1 MRNEQIKIQVEGSG
15 KDVCLE
21 TYILGDVMDGARN
34 RKTPLVLI
42 CPGGGYAMTSN
53 REAEPIALQFNSMG
67 YQAAVLRYSCAPAVY
82 PTALC
87 EVAQSVKLI
96 REHAE
101 DWNVDAEKIIVMGFS
116 AGGHLA
122 ASYGVFWNES
132 WLTEKMQCDK
142 QLLKPNGLV
151 LCYPVIS
158 SKEEIAHQDS
168 IKNLLGESYPEMK
181 EQVSLED
188 KVGKHTPKT
197 FLWHTFTDPVVPFWN
212 SFRFAEALGK
222 AGVPMEYHLYP
233 QGGHGLSLANEQTA
247 NEEGKGVE
255 KYVRAGF
262 PFFVHGCWKISD
274 FIRKKALQL

>member
-168 IKNLLGESYPEMK
+168 IKNLLGESYPETK

-255 KYVRAGF
+255 KVCQSWVPLLRSWMLENFGLY
-262 PFFVHGCWKISD
+262 S
-274 FIRKKALQL
+274 

>member
-82 PTALC
+82 PTAFC

-255 KYVRAGF
+255 KVCQSWVPLLRSWMLENFGLY
-262 PFFVHGCWKISD
+262 S
-274 FIRKKALQL
+274 

>member
-67 YQAAVLRYSCAPAVY
+67 YQAAVLRYSCASAVY

-122 ASYGVFWNES
+122 ASYGVFWNEP
-132 WLTEKMQCDK
+132 WLAEKMQCDK
-142 QLLKPNGLV
+142 KLLEPNGLV

-255 KYVRAGF
+255 KVCQSWVPLLRSWMLENFGLY
-262 PFFVHGCWKISD
+262 S
-274 FIRKKALQL
+274 

>member
-87 EVAQSVKLI
+87 ELAQSVKLI

-101 DWNVDAEKIIVMGFS
+101 EWSVNAEKIIVMGFS

-122 ASYGVFWNES
+122 ASYGVFWNEP
-132 WLTEKMQCDK
+132 WLAEKTQCDK
-142 QLLKPNGLV
+142 KLLEPNGLV

-255 KYVRAGF
+255 KVC
-262 PFFVHGCWKISD
+262 H
-274 FIRKKALQL
+274 L

>member
-1 MRNEQIKIQVEGSG
+1 MRNEQIQIQVEGSA
-15 KDVCLE
+15 KDAGLE

-34 RKTPLVLI
+34 RKTPLILI

-101 DWNVDAEKIIVMGFS
+101 EWNVDVEKIIVMGFS

-122 ASYGVFWNES
+122 ASYGVFWNEP
-132 WLTEKMQCDK
+132 WLSEKMQCDK
-142 QLLKPNGLV
+142 KLLEPNGLV

-212 SFRFAEALGK
+212 SLRFAEALGK

-233 QGGHGLSLANEQTA
+233 TGGHGLSLANEQTA
-247 NEEGKGVE
+247 NQEGKGVE
-255 KYVRAGF
+255 KACQSWVPLLRSWMLENFGLY
-262 PFFVHGCWKISD
+262 S
-274 FIRKKALQL
+274 

>member
-181 EQVSLED
+181 EQVSLEN

-255 KYVRAGF
+255 KVCQSWVPLLRSWMLENFGLY
-262 PFFVHGCWKISD
+262 S
-274 FIRKKALQL
+274 

>member
-122 ASYGVFWNES
+122 ASYGVFWNEP
-132 WLTEKMQCDK
+132 WLAEKMQCDK
-142 QLLKPNGLV
+142 KLLEPNGLV

-181 EQVSLED
+181 EQVSLEE

-255 KYVRAGF
+255 KVCQSWVPLLRSWMLENFGLY
-262 PFFVHGCWKISD
+262 S
-274 FIRKKALQL
+274 

>member
-122 ASYGVFWNES
+122 ASYGVFWSEL

-255 KYVRAGF
+255 KVCQSWVPLLRSWMLENFGLY
-262 PFFVHGCWKISD
+262 S
-274 FIRKKALQL
+274 

>member
-87 EVAQSVKLI
+87 EVAQSMKLI

-255 KYVRAGF
+255 KVCQSWVPLLRSWMLENFGLY
-262 PFFVHGCWKISD
+262 S
-274 FIRKKALQL
+274 

>member
-101 DWNVDAEKIIVMGFS
+101 EWSVNAEKIIVMGFS

-233 QGGHGLSLANEQTA
+233 QGGHGLSLANKQTA

-255 KYVRAGF
+255 KVCQSWVPLLRSWMLENFGLY
-262 PFFVHGCWKISD
+262 S
-274 FIRKKALQL
+274 

>member
-53 REAEPIALQFNSMG
+53 REAEPIALQFNSMR

-255 KYVRAGF
+255 KVCQSWVPLLRSWMLENFGLY
-262 PFFVHGCWKISD
+262 S
-274 FIRKKALQL
+274 

>member
-101 DWNVDAEKIIVMGFS
+101 DWNVDAEKIIVTGFS

-122 ASYGVFWNES
+122 ASYGVFWNEP
-132 WLTEKMQCDK
+132 WLAEKTQCDK
-142 QLLKPNGLV
+142 KLLEPNGLV

-255 KYVRAGF
+255 KVCQSWVPLLRSWMLENFGLY
-262 PFFVHGCWKISD
+262 S
-274 FIRKKALQL
+274 

>member
-1 MRNEQIKIQVEGSG
+1 MRNEQIKIQVEGSE
-15 KDVCLE
+15 KDACLE
-21 TYILGDVMDGARN
+21 TYILGDAMDDARN
-34 RKTPLVLI
+34 RKAPLVLI
-42 CPGGGYAMTSN
+42 CPGGGYARTSN

-67 YQAAVLRYSCAPAVY
+67 YQAVVLRYSCAPAVY

-87 EVAQSVKLI
+87 ELAYSVKLI
-96 REHAE
+96 REHTE
-101 DWNVDAEKIIVMGFS
+101 EWSVDAEKNIVMGFS

-122 ASYGVFWNES
+122 ASYGVFWNEP
-132 WLTEKMQCDK
+132 WLAEKMQCDMK
-142 QLLKPNGLV
+142 ILEPNGLV

-168 IKNLLGESYPEMK
+168 IKNLLGAFYQEMK

-197 FLWHTFTDPVVPFWN
+197 FLWHTFTDNVVPFWN

-233 QGGHGLSLANEQTA
+233 QGGHGLSLAKEQTA
-247 NEEGKGVE
+247 NAQGKGVE
-255 KYVRAGF
+255 ERCQSWF
-262 PFFVHGCWKISD
+262 PL
-274 FIRKKALQL
+274 LQSWMLGNFGLYS

>member
-122 ASYGVFWNES
+122 ASYGVFWNEL

-255 KYVRAGF
+255 KVCQSWVSLLRSWMLENFGLY
-262 PFFVHGCWKISD
+262 S
-274 FIRKKALQL
+274 

>member
-255 KYVRAGF
+255 KVCQSWVTLLRSWMLENFGLY
-262 PFFVHGCWKISD
+262 S
-274 FIRKKALQL
+274 

>member
-67 YQAAVLRYSCAPAVY
+67 YQAAVLRYSCALAVY

-87 EVAQSVKLI
+87 ELAQSVKLI

-101 DWNVDAEKIIVMGFS
+101 EWSVNAEKIIVMGFS

-122 ASYGVFWNES
+122 ASYGVFWNEP
-132 WLTEKMQCDK
+132 WLAEKTQCDK
-142 QLLKPNGLV
+142 KLLEPNGLV

-255 KYVRAGF
+255 KVCQSWVPLLRSWMLENFGLY
-262 PFFVHGCWKISD
+262 S
-274 FIRKKALQL
+274 

>member
-67 YQAAVLRYSCAPAVY
+67 YRAAVLRYSCAPAVY

-255 KYVRAGF
+255 KVCQSWVPLLRSWMLENFGLY
-262 PFFVHGCWKISD
+262 S
-274 FIRKKALQL
+274 

>member
-21 TYILGDVMDGARN
+21 TYILEDVMDGARN

-255 KYVRAGF
+255 KVCQSWVPLLRSWMLENFGLY
-262 PFFVHGCWKISD
+262 S
-274 FIRKKALQL
+274 

>member
-122 ASYGVFWNES
+122 ASYGVFWNEL

-255 KYVRAGF
+255 KVCQSWVPLLRS
-262 PFFVHGCWKISD
+262 WM
-274 FIRKKALQL
+274 LENW

>member
-122 ASYGVFWNES
+122 ASYGVFWNEL

-168 IKNLLGESYPEMK
+168 IKNLLGESYSEMK

-212 SFRFAEALGK
+212 
-222 AGVPMEYHLYP
+222 
-233 QGGHGLSLANEQTA
+233 
-247 NEEGKGVE
+247 
-255 KYVRAGF
+255 
-262 PFFVHGCWKISD
+262 
-274 FIRKKALQL
+274 

>member
-122 ASYGVFWNES
+122 ASYGVFWNEL

-168 IKNLLGESYPEMK
+168 IKNLLGEFYQEMK

-222 AGVPMEYHLYP
+222 AGIPMEYHLYP

-255 KYVRAGF
+255 KVCQSWVPLLRSWMLENFGLY
-262 PFFVHGCWKISD
+262 S
-274 FIRKKALQL
+274 

>member
-101 DWNVDAEKIIVMGFS
+101 DWSVDAEKIIVMGFS

-255 KYVRAGF
+255 NR
-262 PFFVHGCWKISD
+262 S
-274 FIRKKALQL
+274 

>member
-53 REAEPIALQFNSMG
+53 REAEPIALLFNSMG

-255 KYVRAGF
+255 KVCQSWVPLLRSWMLENFGLY
-262 PFFVHGCWKISD
+262 S
-274 FIRKKALQL
+274 

>member
-21 TYILGDVMDGARN
+21 TYSLGDVMDGARN

-255 KYVRAGF
+255 KVCQSWVPLLRSWMLENFGLY
-262 PFFVHGCWKISD
+262 S
-274 FIRKKALQL
+274 

>member
-82 PTALC
+82 PTALR

-122 ASYGVFWNES
+122 ASYGVFWNEL

-255 KYVRAGF
+255 KVCQSWVPLLRSWMLENFGLY
-262 PFFVHGCWKISD
+262 S
-274 FIRKKALQL
+274 

>member
-101 DWNVDAEKIIVMGFS
+101 DWSVDAEKIIVMGFS

-142 QLLKPNGLV
+142 QLLMPNGLV

-255 KYVRAGF
+255 KVCQSWVPLLRSWMLENFGLY
-262 PFFVHGCWKISD
+262 S
-274 FIRKKALQL
+274 

>member
-34 RKTPLVLI
+34 RKTLLVLI

-53 REAEPIALQFNSMG
+53 RESEPIALQFNSMG

-255 KYVRAGF
+255 KVCQSWVPLLRSWMLENFGLY
-262 PFFVHGCWKISD
+262 S
-274 FIRKKALQL
+274 

>member
-168 IKNLLGESYPEMK
+168 IKNLLGESYSEMK

-255 KYVRAGF
+255 KVCQSWVPLLRSWMLENFGLY
-262 PFFVHGCWKISD
+262 S
-274 FIRKKALQL
+274 

>member
-87 EVAQSVKLI
+87 EVAQSVKFI

-122 ASYGVFWNES
+122 ASYGVFWNEL

-255 KYVRAGF
+255 KVCQSWVPLLRSWMLENFGLY
-262 PFFVHGCWKISD
+262 S
-274 FIRKKALQL
+274 

>member
-1 MRNEQIKIQVEGSG
+1 M
-15 KDVCLE
+15 
-21 TYILGDVMDGARN
+21 
-34 RKTPLVLI
+34 
-42 CPGGGYAMTSN
+42 
-53 REAEPIALQFNSMG
+53 
-67 YQAAVLRYSCAPAVY
+67 
-82 PTALC
+82 
-87 EVAQSVKLI
+87 AQSVKLI

-255 KYVRAGF
+255 KVCQSWVPLLRSWMLENFGLY
-262 PFFVHGCWKISD
+262 S
-274 FIRKKALQL
+274 

>member
-87 EVAQSVKLI
+87 ELAQSVKLI

-101 DWNVDAEKIIVMGFS
+101 EWSVNAEKIIVMGFS

-122 ASYGVFWNES
+122 ASYGVFWNEL

-255 KYVRAGF
+255 KVCQSWVPLLRSWMLENFGLY
-262 PFFVHGCWKISD
+262 S
-274 FIRKKALQL
+274 

>member
-101 DWNVDAEKIIVMGFS
+101 EWSVNAEKIIVMGFS

-255 KYVRAGF
+255 KVCQSWVPLLRSWMLENFGLY
-262 PFFVHGCWKISD
+262 S
-274 FIRKKALQL
+274 

>member
-116 AGGHLA
+116 AGGHLT

-255 KYVRAGF
+255 KVCQSWVPLLRSWMLENFGLY
-262 PFFVHGCWKISD
+262 S
-274 FIRKKALQL
+274 

>member
-53 REAEPIALQFNSMG
+53 REAEPIALHFNSMG

-255 KYVRAGF
+255 KVCQSWVPLLRSWMLENFGLY
-262 PFFVHGCWKISD
+262 S
-274 FIRKKALQL
+274 

>member
-197 FLWHTFTDPVVPFWN
+197 FLWHTFTDPVVPFCN

-255 KYVRAGF
+255 KVCQSWVPLLRSWMLENFGLY
-262 PFFVHGCWKISD
+262 S
-274 FIRKKALQL
+274 

>member
-122 ASYGVFWNES
+122 ASYGVFWNEP
-132 WLTEKMQCDK
+132 WLAEKMQCDK
-142 QLLKPNGLV
+142 KLLEPNGLV

-255 KYVRAGF
+255 KVCQSWVPLLRSWMLENFGLY
-262 PFFVHGCWKISD
+262 S
-274 FIRKKALQL
+274 

>member
-101 DWNVDAEKIIVMGFS
+101 DWSVNAEKIIVMGFS

-255 KYVRAGF
+255 KVCQSWVPLLRSWMLENFGLY
-262 PFFVHGCWKISD
+262 S
-274 FIRKKALQL
+274 

>member
-1 MRNEQIKIQVEGSG
+1 MRTEQIKIQVEGSG

-255 KYVRAGF
+255 KVCQSWVPLLRSWMLENFGLY
-262 PFFVHGCWKISD
+262 S
-274 FIRKKALQL
+274 

>member
-82 PTALC
+82 PTAIC
-87 EVAQSVKLI
+87 ELAQSVKLI

-101 DWNVDAEKIIVMGFS
+101 EWSVNAEKIIVMGFS

-122 ASYGVFWNES
+122 ASYGVFWNEP
-132 WLTEKMQCDK
+132 WLAEKTQCDK
-142 QLLKPNGLV
+142 KLLEPNGLV

-233 QGGHGLSLANEQTA
+233 QGGHGLSLSNEQTA

-255 KYVRAGF
+255 KVCQSWVPLLRSWMLENFGLY
-262 PFFVHGCWKISD
+262 S
-274 FIRKKALQL
+274 